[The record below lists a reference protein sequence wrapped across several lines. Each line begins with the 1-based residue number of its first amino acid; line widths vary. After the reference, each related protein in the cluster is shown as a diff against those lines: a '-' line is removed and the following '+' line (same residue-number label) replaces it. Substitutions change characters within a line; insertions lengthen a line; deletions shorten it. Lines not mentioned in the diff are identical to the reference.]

1 MNVVPQEE
9 LKIANL
15 FHSLLIEEEMMNRE
29 EELIYRLE
37 KAQIVK
43 VHVVW
48 LHSCCQLSSSLG
60 VMHREQKG
68 ETNGAHSSSCS

>member
-1 MNVVPQEE
+1 
-9 LKIANL
+9 
-15 FHSLLIEEEMMNRE
+15 MMNRE

-43 VHVVW
+43 VRVVW